1 MANFYL
7 DIETTG
13 LDPKRDKVITIQYQ
27 ELNRNTGEAIGELK
41 ILKEWE
47 SSERDLLEKFLKDSK
62 ILDPY
67 AFTFVPVGFN
77 LGFEHN
83 FLKERT
89 AIHSLNPVD
98 ILNKPFV
105 DLRPIGIIMNKG
117 NFKGSGLDKITGKP
131 SDGSQV
137 PSWYE
142 KKEYGRI
149 TDYVKTEACEFIKLN
164 VWLHKEL
171 PLFLERFRKEMGN
184 SAHPVEG

>member
-13 LDPKRDKVITIQYQ
+13 LDPKRDRIITIQYQ
-27 ELNRNTGEAIGELK
+27 ELDRATGKAAGELK

-47 SSERDLLEKFLKDSK
+47 SSEREILNEFVRTSGITDS
-62 ILDPY
+62 Y
-67 AFTFVPVGFN
+67 AFKFVPVGFN

-98 ILNKPFV
+98 ILNKPFI

-117 NFKGSGLDKITGKP
+117 EFKGSGLDKITGKP
-131 SDGSQV
+131 SDGRQV
-137 PSWYE
+137 PLWHE
-142 KKEYGRI
+142 KKEYGKI
-149 TDYVKTEACEFIKLN
+149 IDYVKTEAREFIRLN
-164 VWLHKEL
+164 VWLHREL
-171 PLFLERFRKEMGN
+171 PLFLERFRNGQ
-184 SAHPVEG
+184 AEG